1 MPKGIDFR
9 DIKKGNYDKSV
20 ERVIC
25 AAVWFKTF
33 PILKEIPSDIL
44 RPYNCDKGIVFS
56 GHRHPHCIYQAV
68 AISGKTQS
76 ELGQQNKTVIQ
87 GFLTNLNR
95 FVDRIEGAK
104 IALDN
109 GQITKLEYGSQLYSE
124 DLY

>member
-1 MPKGIDFR
+1 MPKRIHFK
-9 DIKKGNYDKSV
+9 DIKTGNYDKSI
-20 ERVIC
+20 ERIIC

-33 PILKEIPSDIL
+33 PILKEITSDML
-44 RPYNCDKGIVFS
+44 RPYNCDCGIVFS

-68 AISGKTQS
+68 AISGKRQS
-76 ELGQQNKTVIQ
+76 ELGKGDDVIQ

-95 FVDRIEGAK
+95 FVDRIEGAQ

-109 GQITKLEYGSQLYSE
+109 GQITELQYGKRLFSE